1 MANFNLKSVFTA
13 DTEGLKKGAADAKAV
28 VKDFDDSTTSA
39 LNEVTALFGTSM
51 GDISRTLGSIKGGFL
66 KLNLAINGTT
76 QATSLSSEALKVFK
90 IALASTGIG
99 LLVVALGSLVAYFTK
114 SQEGSNALSK
124 VMGQLGQIVSTI
136 TDYFIKLGEAIVKAF
151 KNPGQAVKKFW
162 RILTN
167 KEEREQFKKSIEGIG
182 KDIEDR
188 QKRRLALT
196 ERQQALEKAMID
208 YTVERA
214 TLQAEIE
221 KQREIA
227 ADKANR
233 TAAERLAA
241 NLKAQELTAQLYDK
255 EKKFAQERLD
265 ILVEE
270 NSLSESMNK
279 DLQAEADLK
288 AELISLEGQRA
299 SRTKELLAQQAEL
312 TVQVKK
318 EREELEKIAAFRAQG
333 ALQRVDGSSVLE
345 GFKIETKQKSPVVF
359 EETESMK
366 YAKRE
371 AEYLKTLKE
380 DAEKDLVDLGRIAT
394 DFSSAVADA
403 FASMIEGLVSGD
415 LNIKDIFGNLLEFLG
430 TTLKQIG
437 KALIAYGVAMER
449 FKKTFSNPWAA
460 IAAGAALVAA
470 GAVLTNL
477 VNKASSASGAS
488 SAGSSYAAA
497 TVGGGGTLNL
507 TGVTSYTGAMQEIK
521 VTGTLKASGSQLV
534 AVIENENKR
543 KMLTT

>member
-76 QATSLSSEALKVFK
+76 QATSLSSKALKVFK

-151 KNPGQAVKKFW
+151 KNPGEAVKKFW

-188 QKRRLALT
+188 QKRRLVLT

-208 YTVERA
+208 YTVEKA
-214 TLQAEIE
+214 TLQTEIE

-227 ADKANR
+227 TDKANR

-312 TVQVKK
+312 TTQVKK
-318 EREELEKIAAFRAQG
+318 EREELEKIAAYRAQG
-333 ALQRVDGSSVLE
+333 ALQRVDGSGVLE
-345 GFKIETKQKSPVVF
+345 GFKVETKQKSPVVF

-437 KALIAYGVAMER
+437 KALIAYGTAMEA
-449 FKKTFSNPWAA
+449 FKKTFKSPWAA

-470 GAVLTNL
+470 GTVLTNL

-488 SAGSSYAAA
+488 SAGSTYAAA
-497 TVGGGGTLNL
+497 TVGGGSTLNL
-507 TGVTSYTGAMQEIK
+507 AGAPVYSGTAQEIR

-534 AVIENENKR
+534 AVIENESKR
-543 KMLTT
+543 KQLTT

>member
-51 GDISRTLGSIKGGFL
+51 GDISKTLGTIKGGFL
-66 KLNLAINGTT
+66 KLNLAIGGTT
-76 QATSLSSEALKVFK
+76 EATTLTSKALKIFK
-90 IALASTGIG
+90 VALASTGIG

-114 SQEGSNALSK
+114 SQEGSNVLSK
-124 VMGQLGQIVSTI
+124 VMGQLGQIVSTV

-151 KNPGQAVKKFW
+151 KNPGEAVKKFW

-167 KEEREQFKKSIEGIG
+167 KEEREEFKKSLEGIG
-182 KDIEDR
+182 KDIEER

-208 YTVERA
+208 YTVEKA

-265 ILVEE
+265 ILIEE

-299 SRTKELLAQQAEL
+299 SRTKELLSQQAEL
-312 TVQVKK
+312 TTQVKK
-318 EREELEKIAAFRAQG
+318 EREEQEKIAALRAQG
-333 ALQRVDGSSVLE
+333 ALQRVDDRGITDGIKVTQQNKVPVKFE
-345 GFKIETKQKSPVVF
+345 KSTQLDDYVASLGDST
-359 EETESMK
+359 EE
-366 YAKRE
+366 AKG
-371 AEYLKTLKE
+371 YLL
-380 DAEKDLVDLGRIAT
+380 DLQQIAT
-394 DFSSAVADA
+394 DFSKAVSDA
-403 FASMIEGLVSGD
+403 FGSMIEGLVSGD
-415 LNIKDIFGNLLEFLG
+415 LNIKEVFGALLEFLG

-437 KALIAYGVAMER
+437 KALIAYGVAMDA

-477 VNKASSASGAS
+477 IKSAS
-488 SAGSSYAAA
+488 SAGGSSSPSASYAAA
-497 TVGGGGTLNL
+497 TVGGGSTLNL
-507 TGVTSYTGAMQEIK
+507 TGATSYTGAMQEIK
-521 VTGTLKASGSQLV
+521 VTGTLKASGSQLL

-543 KMLTT
+543 KGLTT

>member
-76 QATSLSSEALKVFK
+76 QATSLSSKALKVFK

-151 KNPGQAVKKFW
+151 KNPGEAVKKFW

-208 YTVERA
+208 YTVEKA
-214 TLQAEIE
+214 TLQTEIE

-227 ADKANR
+227 TDKANR

-265 ILVEE
+265 VLVEE

-312 TVQVKK
+312 TTQVKK
-318 EREELEKIAAFRAQG
+318 EREELEKIAAYRAQG

-345 GFKIETKQKSPVVF
+345 GFKVETKQKSPVVF

-430 TTLKQIG
+430 TTLKHIG
-437 KALIAYGVAMER
+437 KALIAYGIAMEKFR
-449 FKKTFSNPWAA
+449 KTFSNPWAA

-488 SAGSSYAAA
+488 SAGSTYAAA
-497 TVGGGGTLNL
+497 TVGGGSTLNL
-507 TGVTSYTGAMQEIK
+507 SGAPVYSGTAQEIR
-521 VTGTLKASGSQLV
+521 VTGTLKASGSQLLV
-534 AVIENENKR
+534 LIENESKR
-543 KMLTT
+543 KQLTT

>member
-114 SQEGSNALSK
+114 SQEGSNALYK

>member
-51 GDISRTLGSIKGGFL
+51 GDISKTLGTIKGGFL
-66 KLNLAINGTT
+66 KLNLAIGGTT
-76 QATSLSSEALKVFK
+76 EATTLTSKALKIFK
-90 IALASTGIG
+90 VALASTGIG

-114 SQEGSNALSK
+114 SQEGSNMLSK
-124 VMGQLGQIVSTI
+124 VMGQLGQIVSTV

-151 KNPGQAVKKFW
+151 KNPGEAVKKFW

-167 KEEREQFKKSIEGIG
+167 KEEREEFKKSLEGIG
-182 KDIEDR
+182 KDIEER

-208 YTVERA
+208 YTVEKA

-312 TVQVKK
+312 TTQVKK
-318 EREELEKIAAFRAQG
+318 EREELEKIVAYRAQG

-345 GFKIETKQKSPVVF
+345 GFKVETKQKSPVVF

-403 FASMIEGLVSGD
+403 FAGMIEGLVSGD

-437 KALIAYGVAMER
+437 RALIAYGVAMER

-488 SAGSSYAAA
+488 SAGSTYAAA

-507 TGVTSYTGAMQEIK
+507 TGATSYTGAMQEIK

>member
-1 MANFNLKSVFTA
+1 MANFNLKSIFTA

-39 LNEVTALFGTSM
+39 LNEIVGLFGTSM
-51 GDISRTLGSIKGGFL
+51 GDISKTLGTIKGGFL
-66 KLNLAINGTT
+66 KLSVAIGGTT
-76 QATSLSSEALKVFK
+76 EATSLASKALKVFK

-124 VMGQLGQIVSTI
+124 VMGQLGQIVSTV

-151 KNPGQAVKKFW
+151 KNPGEAVKKFW

-167 KEEREQFKKSIEGIG
+167 KEEREEFKKSLEGIG
-182 KDIEDR
+182 KDIQDR

-208 YTVERA
+208 YTVEKA

-241 NLKAQELTAQLYDK
+241 NLKAQELTAKLYGK
-255 EKKFAQERLD
+255 EKQLAQERLD
-265 ILVEE
+265 ILIEE

-279 DLQAEADLK
+279 DLQAEADLR
-288 AELISLEGQRA
+288 AELIGLEGQRA

-312 TVQVKK
+312 TTQVKN
-318 EREELEKIAAFRAQG
+318 EREEQERIAKIKAIRAATP
-333 ALQRVDGSSVLE
+333 ALQKIDSSGISRDVSGVKSSLEIKPTVNTEAVEEGVEEVKGYMVD
-345 GFKIETKQKSPVVF
+345 FQQ
-359 EETESMK
+359 
-366 YAKRE
+366 
-371 AEYLKTLKE
+371 
-380 DAEKDLVDLGRIAT
+380 IAT
-394 DFSSAVADA
+394 DFSNTMTDA
-403 FASMIEGLVSGD
+403 FATMIEGLVDGNV
-415 LNIKDIFGNLLEFLG
+415 NIQDVFNTILQFLAD
-430 TTLKQIG
+430 TLKNIG
-437 KALIAYGVAMER
+437 KALIAYGTAMDA
-449 FKKTFSNPWAA
+449 FKKAFSDPWAA

-470 GAVLTNL
+470 GAVLSGL
-477 VNKASSASGAS
+477 IKRASSGSSGGS
-488 SAGSSYAAA
+488 ISAGYSVA
-497 TVGGGGTLNL
+497 TVGGGGTMDL
-507 TGVTSYTGAMQEIK
+507 TGITSMQMQQREVK
-521 VTGTLKASGSQLV
+521 VTGVLKASGSQLV
-534 AVIENENKR
+534 AVINNENQR
-543 KMLTT
+543 KNLTT

>member
-1 MANFNLKSVFTA
+1 MANFNLKSIFTA

-51 GDISRTLGSIKGGFL
+51 SDISKTLGTIKGGFL
-66 KLNLAINGTT
+66 KLNLAISGTT
-76 QATSLSSEALKVFK
+76 EATTLSSKALNVFK

-99 LLVVALGSLVAYFTK
+99 VLVVALGSLVAYFTK

-124 VMGQLGQIVSTI
+124 VLGQLGQIVSTI

-151 KNPGQAVKKFW
+151 KNPGEAVKKFW
-162 RILTN
+162 KILTN
-167 KEEREQFKKSIEGIG
+167 KEEREEFKKSLEGIG

-208 YTVERA
+208 YTVEKA

-255 EKKFAQERLD
+255 EKQLAQERLD

-288 AELISLEGQRA
+288 AELIGLEGQRA

-312 TVQVKK
+312 TNQVKK
-318 EREELEKIAAFRAQG
+318 EREEKERIAKIRAIRAATP
-333 ALQRVDGSSVLE
+333 ALQAIDPGKILE
-345 GFKIETKQKSPVVF
+345 DPK
-359 EETESMK
+359 
-366 YAKRE
+366 
-371 AEYLKTLKE
+371 LKE
-380 DAEKDLVDLGRIAT
+380 KLEIKPKVDIAPAKIGAKELEACMIDIQKVAA
-394 DFSSAVADA
+394 DFSGVMTDA
-403 FASMIEGLVSGD
+403 FASMVEGLVSGE
-415 LNIKDIFGNLLEFLG
+415 LNMTDIFSTILAFLAD
-430 TTLKQIG
+430 TLKNIG
-437 KALIAYGVAMER
+437 KALIAYGTAMKA
-449 FKKTFSNPWAA
+449 FKLALSNPVAA

-470 GAVLTNL
+470 GSVLSGL
-477 VNKASSASGAS
+477 IKKASSGTSAESSISSGY
-488 SAGSSYAAA
+488 SAAMVSGGS
-497 TVGGGGTLNL
+497 TLDL
-507 TGVTSYTGAMQEIK
+507 TGATALQTQAQEVK
-521 VTGTLKASGSQLV
+521 VTGRIV
-534 AVIENENKR
+534 ADPRGLAVVIENENKR
-543 KMLTT
+543 KSLTT